1 MPETKISFL
10 TYSHF
15 KRRKN
20 NTGDFKSLRKEQA
33 MKNCEQITIGG
44 RSVTLSN
51 GKIIIEDS
59 ICKKITDFCT
69 PLMSV
74 DYNYEKDEFKESVVS
89 YEIKDNT
96 DSEIAE
102 DIWYRIADWIT
113 SLSIPASA
121 FQFC

>member
-1 MPETKISFL
+1 
-10 TYSHF
+10 
-15 KRRKN
+15 
-20 NTGDFKSLRKEQA
+20 